1 MIGELAVKKAKES
14 IRLARGGKDGELLM
28 DCLHTGMNLL
38 FNEASGWLGW
48 GDETI
53 NRRSVCSRTCNDG
66 QCGSIGKDNTV
77 EANNRNVE
85 GRKVCTEACADTAV
99 MIGAER
105 GDFAENGRLFRQYEV
120 IVQVNGVDKL
130 SANGL
135 TNLHGKP
142 VVDLY
147 GKRGAD
153 RESNS
158 GHLAACSYRKDK
170 QEESETDTA
179 PGHLDL
185 IVPFQAECQMKGLT
199 QEESRG
205 V

>member
-14 IRLARGGKDGELLM
+14 IRLAGGVKDGDLLM
-28 DCLHTGMNLL
+28 YRLHTGMNLL
-38 FNEASGWLGW
+38 FNETSGWLGW

-53 NRRSVCSRTCNDG
+53 NRRSIGSRTCSDG
-66 QCGSIGKDNTV
+66 QCGSIGKDDSV

-85 GRKVCTEACADTAV
+85 GRKVCAEACADPAV
-99 MIGAER
+99 MIGAEC
-105 GDFAENGRLFRQYEV
+105 GDFAANGCLFRQYEV
-120 IVQVNGVDKL
+120 IVQVNRVDKL

-135 TNLHGKP
+135 TDLHGKP

-153 RESNS
+153 GESNS

-170 QEESETDTA
+170 EEESETDTA
-179 PGHLDL
+179 PEHLDL
-185 IVPFQAECQMKGLT
+185 IVPLQAEYQMKD
-199 QEESRG
+199 
-205 V
+205 